1 MDDNNDKAI
10 SYQEFTKAM
19 RDYKIEL
26 TEREVRIIFDEIDR
40 DNSGSLSIDELVRA
54 IQVWIFSFIKKKK
67 YFLGWNEQFQNRIG
81 QSSLQEIR

>member
-54 IQVWIFSFIKKKK
+54 IQV
-67 YFLGWNEQFQNRIG
+67 
-81 QSSLQEIR
+81 

>member
-26 TEREVRIIFDEIDR
+26 TEREVHIIFDEIDR
-40 DNSGSLSIDELVRA
+40 DNSGSLSIDEIVRA
-54 IQVWIFSFIKKKK
+54 IQVKHSILSH
-67 YFLGWNEQFQNRIG
+67 FLIITF
-81 QSSLQEIR
+81 